1 MCAKLDRCDI
11 KGSWSNA
18 FTEIQGSYVR
28 FGIAPSRGGYIFFL
42 VDNFA
47 VSFAG
52 GDIVIYIYIYI
63 RDVFFLVENVPSGIK
78 KKKKKME
85 TREKKRRKLCI
96 YEKRAFASIVR
107 VHVKR

>member
-42 VDNFA
+42 ADNFA

-52 GDIVIYIYIYI
+52 GDIVIHIYIYIY
-63 RDVFFLVENVPSGIK
+63 
-78 KKKKKME
+78 
-85 TREKKRRKLCI
+85 T
-96 YEKRAFASIVR
+96 
-107 VHVKR
+107 